1 MGYQWL
7 IWGVVRPASVSF
19 VYLVTQAASVPV
31 NTVLVLC
38 QEVELRNSSS
48 IHLPGTRNNELSWSV
63 LQVMQLSPYPVGL
76 GHPPNWEVRFEA

>member
-7 IWGVVRPASVSF
+7 IWGVVRPPSVWF
-19 VYLVTQAASVPV
+19 IHYTQAASLPV

-38 QEVELRNSSS
+38 QEVELRNSSN
-48 IHLPGTRNNELSWSV
+48 IHLPGTRNNELSWSA
-63 LQVMQLSPYPVGL
+63 LQVMQLSLYLVGL